1 MMLPK
6 NLHDNIVAKVN
17 AIDISGFVLIT
28 QNNTD
33 TLGTEISRY

>member
-1 MMLPK
+1 MLLQ

-17 AIDISGFVLIT
+17 AVDISGFVFIT

-33 TLGTEISRY
+33 TLGTEISHY